1 MGTPITQ
8 ILYDW
13 MVERRIV
20 SLVARKMGTNPATLS
35 AELRTKSTHAKLGA
49 NDLVPLC
56 NAIREAGLG
65 RQLDGLLH
73 PFVEELMGDLPDA
86 VNAEEYVS
94 SVLSL
99 SRCVGLLSESA
110 TRVNQIEDEQ
120 ELTRL
125 RTMIRTELL
134 TLTMRMDAIVDT
146 QLARLNEG
154 RKRSWISEVM
164 LRARPARG

>member
-164 LRARPARG
+164 LRARPERG